1 MNRYNPFNLIHKA
14 LRAMLYDAAITLQK
28 TYFANTEEA
37 ESVLEKVEDVLFMF
51 ENHAHHEDSMVLPAV
66 ESSEPQLVEEFVKEH
81 EEDLRLSNR
90 LKNLLN
96 IYRNIYFTEE
106 RIVCGSAI
114 VKSFVEFMIFNL
126 EHMAK
131 EEVLINKA
139 LWEHYTDEQLIALS
153 QKIAASVPPD
163 EAAIAFKWMLRG
175 INNNEAVNWLIS
187 VKQNALVQAF
197 ESLIN
202 LAEKELPEERFSMI
216 QELINEDVVMA

>member
-1 MNRYNPFNLIHKA
+1 
-14 LRAMLYDAAITLQK
+14 
-28 TYFANTEEA
+28 
-37 ESVLEKVEDVLFMF
+37 
-51 ENHAHHEDSMVLPAV
+51 
-66 ESSEPQLVEEFVKEH
+66 
-81 EEDLRLSNR
+81 
-90 LKNLLN
+90 
-96 IYRNIYFTEE
+96 
-106 RIVCGSAI
+106 
-114 VKSFVEFMIFNL
+114 
-126 EHMAK
+126 MAK